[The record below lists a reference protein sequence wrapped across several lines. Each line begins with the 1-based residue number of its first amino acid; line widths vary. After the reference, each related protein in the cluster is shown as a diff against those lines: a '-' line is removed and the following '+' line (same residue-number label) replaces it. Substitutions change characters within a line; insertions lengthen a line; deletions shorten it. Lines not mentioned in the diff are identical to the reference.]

1 MRTRRYK
8 CELIG
13 FPRRRYYSCPGI
25 VGISQRLHKGT
36 KLCANLIQ
44 RIKLTNKK
52 MNSLLIN
59 DMPTIRQFHIKINEC
74 F

>member
-25 VGISQRLHKGT
+25 VGISQRLHKGMHPKT
-36 KLCANLIQ
+36 DCKPKMELGIYQ
-44 RIKLTNKK
+44 IKFPETLFHKQ
-52 MNSLLIN
+52 LLA
-59 DMPTIRQFHIKINEC
+59 
-74 F
+74 